1 MSSSAPPKIPG
12 PPGIDLRGAHEGV
25 RSPSAGNFKR
35 NRKVIRLVTLGI
47 FWCFAMA
54 VPLFFLGS
62 DRVPEGTT
70 VSGVNIGGLDSD
82 GAVNMLQVALRQ
94 RGSAPISV
102 TAIGKTIKLDPAELG
117 FSLDPQ
123 ATVESVRAHRFNPFD
138 LGATLLGGGSSPV
151 VQAIDNDKLSQAV
164 DMLASSFEQNAT
176 EPEITY
182 TGTKPVVTEPS
193 TGMTLD
199 RTGTIERL
207 ASSYLQT
214 DGGSVEL
221 PVQKKLPTISSEQA
235 REFAATVATAAVSE
249 PVMLH
254 AGTLSI
260 NVTPADLAQSLSYS
274 VQDGQL
280 KPKVDGAKLHQL
292 MATALRAVDSPA
304 VDATWTIV
312 KGAPVVTPSKNG
324 SGVTDDVVFGTLVQ
338 EAVAKTGAD
347 RVVEVPLGPLAP
359 KLSTEAATALGITEK
374 MGSYVQSF
382 PYAAYR
388 TQNIGQAA
396 KNIDKT
402 FLTPGEVFSMNDLV
416 GERTKANGFTVGPVV
431 GDGGKLVLDMGGG
444 VSTATTATYLA
455 AFYSGLEIVERGAH
469 TIWISRY
476 TPGLEAT
483 VAWGQLDMKFRNN
496 TPTGVFI
503 TAKATGT
510 SIAVTIWGKKQYD
523 SVKAVSGPREKIK
536 PFSSETDTNADCV
549 VQEGVPGFDIV
560 VNRVLS
566 KAGQPDVKEPIST
579 HYIPAAKVQC
589 APASA
594 AKPNPVPT
602 GAPTPPDATKKPT

>member
-1 MSSSAPPKIPG
+1 MSSSAPPKSPG
-12 PPGIDLRGAHEGV
+12 PPRIDLRGAHERV
-25 RSPSAGNFKR
+25 NSPLAANYQR
-35 NRKVIRLVTLGI
+35 NRKVIRLVALGI

-62 DRVPEGTT
+62 DRVPSGTV
-70 VSGVNIGGLDSD
+70 VSGVDIGGLDSES
-82 GAVNMLQVALRQ
+82 AVEMLAVALRQ
-94 RGSAPISV
+94 PGSEPISV

-123 ATVESVRAHRFNPFD
+123 ATVESVRAHRLNPFD
-138 LGATLLGGGSSPV
+138 LGATLLGGDSSPV
-151 VQAIDNDKLSQAV
+151 VQTIDNDKLSQAV

-182 TGTKPVVTEPS
+182 TGTQPVVSEPS
-193 TGMTLD
+193 TGVTLD
-199 RTGTIERL
+199 RAGTIERL
-207 ASSYLQT
+207 ARSYLQA
-214 DGGSVEL
+214 DSGSVEL
-221 PVQKKLPTISSEQA
+221 PVQNKLPMISSEQA
-235 REFAATVATAAVSE
+235 KEFAATIATAAVSE

-254 AGTLSI
+254 AGTLSL
-260 NVTPADLAQSLSYS
+260 NAVPADLAQSLSYS

-280 KPKVDGAKLHQL
+280 KPRVDGAKLHQL
-292 MATALRAVDSPA
+292 MATALAAVDSPA

-324 SGVTDDVVFGTLVQ
+324 SGVTDDVVFGSLVQ
-338 EAVAKTGAD
+338 EALAKTGPD

-374 MGSYVQSF
+374 MGTYVQSF
-382 PYAAYR
+382 PYAPYR

-396 KNIDKT
+396 KNIDRT
-402 FLTPGEVFSMNDLV
+402 FLTPGEVFSMNNSV

-431 GDGGKLVLDMGGG
+431 GEGGKLILDMGGG

-455 AFYSGLEIVERGAH
+455 AFYAGLEIVERGAH

-476 TPGLEAT
+476 TAGLEAT

-523 SVKAVSGPREKIK
+523 SVKAISGPRANIK
-536 PFSSETDTNADCV
+536 PFSSETNTNANCV
-549 VQEGVPGFDIV
+549 FQDGVPGFDIV

-566 KAGQPDVKEPIST
+566 KAGQPDVSEPIST
-579 HYIPAAKVQC
+579 HYIPAANVQC

-594 AKPNPVPT
+594 AKPTPTPT
-602 GAPTPPDATKKPT
+602 GAPTPPGVAKQPT